1 MNLKFDSADKL
12 SMVVWQAR
20 LADMPRGENRA
31 VLNRC
36 YNGEPP
42 FDQSKEEENAI
53 QVNRNF
59 LQGTRLLTDARRQWY
74 SALLKPGNYF
84 TVGLDD
90 GPAHKRMEWS
100 HTITTQINRRLKR
113 SQPMMEQIRATGA
126 QVMLHGIG
134 PTVWKDRRDP
144 IPVPIPIASLLI
156 PSETDL
162 DFSNLEWYAVFREWT
177 PSQLYAMTHGPK
189 LDPGWNMKLVS
200 SQLKYVAEQTMK
212 QPNVT
217 AYQYMPER
225 IEELIKQDSG
235 FWGSDAV
242 PTIDVWDCYFRQV
255 EDGKGWYR
263 RIFLDWDL
271 GKDEMNTYR
280 DSGGMPSNND
290 NQSDFLYTSGNRQYS
305 SKLSEMLH
313 CQFGDCSAVAPYKYH
328 SVRSLGWMMWGV
340 VDLLNRFQC
349 KGMESNFE
357 QLLWFFRTAGQQD
370 FDRIKKAVFSHMA
383 VIPQG
388 VSFIPANERFKPDPQ
403 QYQQALGMLR
413 QILSENAASY
423 VQDFDQGGSGGKEMT
438 ATETMARVN
447 NVNTMVSG
455 MLNLAYTYQT
465 SQYREIARRF
475 CIKNSPYQ
483 DVQAFRK
490 GCLRAGVPE
499 EFIDSERW
507 DIEPER
513 TLGGGNKTLEI
524 AQANQLLQMR
534 QFLGPDAQRKVDH
547 IAVEVFTDDP
557 SLAEDL
563 APTDSQVPIS
573 KSQHDAQLS
582 TERILR
588 GLQFDPMPDMVFE
601 DYVQVWLKDMAAT
614 IQIIQQTG
622 MPTMQDIIG
631 LGNLATHIQKFIQ
644 AIGGG
649 QTDQPRLKQY
659 SDMLGQ
665 LMNHVKAMAQ
675 QLQQAQGQQQGQDG
689 NGEAALT
696 QGKVQAMLIQAQAKA
711 KNAETSHAQRTA
723 QKQASW
729 ELDNQRKDS
738 QLQAELRRE
747 DTRTAQ
753 ELSHE
758 QARTG
763 QQLAHE
769 GALTAAELRAN
780 TAKTLQEIAGTA
792 AKQAA
797 EPKTTETTNE

>member
-1 MNLKFDSADKL
+1 
-12 SMVVWQAR
+12 MVVWQAR

-31 VLNRC
+31 VLQRT

-42 FDQSKEEENAI
+42 FDSSKAEENNI
-53 QVNRNF
+53 EVNRNF
-59 LQGTRLLTDARRQWY
+59 LQGTRLLTDARRQWNG
-74 SALLKPGNYF
+74 ALLKPGNYF

-90 GPAHKRMEWS
+90 GPAHKKMEWG
-100 HTITTQINRRLKR
+100 HVITSQINRRLKR
-113 SQPMMEQIRATGA
+113 STSMMEQIRATGA

-144 IPVPIPIASLLI
+144 IPLPIPIASLLI

-162 DFSNLEWYAVFREWT
+162 DFSNLEWFAIFREWT
-177 PSQLYAMTHGPK
+177 PTQLYSMTHGPK
-189 LDPGWNMKLVS
+189 TDPGWNMALVT

-217 AYQYMPER
+217 AFQYMPER
-225 IEELIKQDSG
+225 IEELIKQDGG

-242 PTIDVWDCYFRQV
+242 PTVDVWDFYFR
-255 EDGKGWYR
+255 EADDGKGWYR

-271 GKDEMNTYR
+271 GKDEVAQYR
-280 DSGGMPSNND
+280 NSGGMPSLED
-290 NQSDFLYTSGNRQYS
+290 QSSFLYTSGKRVYS
-305 SKLSEMLH
+305 NYLSQMLH

-340 VDLLNRFQC
+340 VDLLNRLQC
-349 KGMESNFE
+349 KFTESTFE
-357 QLLWFFRTAGQQD
+357 QMLWFFRTAGQQD
-370 FDRIKKAVFSHMA
+370 FDRIKKAVFSHMG

-388 VSFIPANERFKPDPQ
+388 VSFVPSQERFKPDAGQ
-403 QYQQALGMLR
+403 IEMGLGMMR

-475 CIKNSPYQ
+475 CIKNSPYG

-534 QFLGPDAQRKVDH
+534 QFLGPDAQRRVDH

-557 SLAEDL
+557 ALAEDL
-563 APTDSQVPIS
+563 APTEGQTPVS

-631 LGNLATHIQKFIQ
+631 LGNLAQHIQKFIQ

-649 QTDQPRLKQY
+649 DTDKPRIKQY

-665 LMNHVKAMAQ
+665 MMNIVKGMTQ
-675 QLQQAQGQQQGQDG
+675 RVQESQQAQQGQDG
-689 NGEAALT
+689 SGEAALT

-780 TAKTLQEIAGTA
+780 TAKTLQEIAGIA
-792 AKQAA
+792 SKQAV
-797 EPKTTETTNE
+797 EKTNESTSE